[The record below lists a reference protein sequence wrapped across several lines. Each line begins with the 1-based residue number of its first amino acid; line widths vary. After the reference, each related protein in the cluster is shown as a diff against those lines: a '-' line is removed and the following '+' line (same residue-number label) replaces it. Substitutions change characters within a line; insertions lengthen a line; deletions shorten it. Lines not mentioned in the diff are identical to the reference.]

1 MELEHK
7 TTLSAREDMALTGVT
22 DMAVVQSSGG
32 AVLYTTSRFGGGDLL
47 AYRID
52 AEGGLRFLDSRAIA
66 GDTRAGVTSRLEVVD
81 GALLLT
87 GADNAALTRIALTD
101 DGRFG
106 NVSAVTG
113 GAVPA
118 QLLAVETLDL
128 GGQSHLYGLVRGA
141 DSIGSWRMG
150 DDGALTRISGDS
162 GVASEAGLTGL
173 SVGYVGSTPYLL
185 ASSAR
190 DDAFISF
197 KLDGNGIPREVSR
210 IAAEDGVG
218 IGRPSAT
225 AFVEVGGHGFA
236 ILAAAGSASLSVAML
251 GENGGLTLT
260 DHVLDTRDTRFDGV
274 HVIETATHRG
284 RAYVAAAGGDDGVS
298 VFELMDDGRLMHLV
312 SIEDTEEST
321 LDAVSALNFSVQGDL
336 LHLAVASGA
345 EAGLSIF
352 TVDISDRVA
361 AATGG
366 DQADTLTGG
375 TGGDLL
381 SGGDGADHIAGR
393 AGDDILRDGGG
404 RDLLTGGSGRDLFV
418 LSADGEADTIA
429 DFDSAQDSIDLSAWP
444 FLRHGSQLTISSTKD
459 GAVLS
464 FGEER
469 LEIKTSN
476 GQSLSEDD
484 VQALDL
490 IGQSRFMPD
499 WTLPE
504 EPDTPSLPAEP
515 SPLVLVGTPRSDVLE
530 GDAADDH
537 ISGRADG
544 DRLIGAGGNDTIL
557 GEAGAD
563 TIYGNGGS
571 DLIDGGTE
579 GDQIWGGIGW
589 DTLRAGDGDDALWGG
604 DGYDA
609 LGGGDGNDTLTGN
622 NGADRL
628 YGDRDDDHLIG
639 GLNADSL
646 WGGAGKDRLEGSA
659 GADQLLG
666 GSGNDQLFGNA
677 GADFL
682 QGDSGNDRLAGGIN
696 NDTVNGGSGND
707 TLSGDNGADQLI
719 GGDGDDLIKGNAGHD
734 TLDGGAGND
743 VLSGGIGADRFIY
756 GAGQDTI
763 LSFQN
768 EIDTLS
774 LDSALWGGGSLSM
787 SQLQSFAR
795 KGAEGHIVLD
805 FGSGKTLDLL
815 GIENLSILNGDF
827 ESF

>member
-1 MELEHK
+1 M
-7 TTLSAREDMALTGVT
+7 
-22 DMAVVQSSGG
+22 
-32 AVLYTTSRFGGGDLL
+32 
-47 AYRID
+47 
-52 AEGGLRFLDSRAIA
+52 
-66 GDTRAGVTSRLEVVD
+66 
-81 GALLLT
+81 
-87 GADNAALTRIALTD
+87 
-101 DGRFG
+101 
-106 NVSAVTG
+106 
-113 GAVPA
+113 
-118 QLLAVETLDL
+118 
-128 GGQSHLYGLVRGA
+128 
-141 DSIGSWRMG
+141 
-150 DDGALTRISGDS
+150 
-162 GVASEAGLTGL
+162 
-173 SVGYVGSTPYLL
+173 
-185 ASSAR
+185 
-190 DDAFISF
+190 
-197 KLDGNGIPREVSR
+197 
-210 IAAEDGVG
+210 G

-251 GENGGLTLT
+251 GANGALTLT

-274 HVIETATHRG
+274 HVIETATHHG

-312 SIEDTEEST
+312 SIEDTEGST

-352 TVDISDRVA
+352 TVDISGRVA

-375 TGGDLL
+375 TGDDLL
-381 SGGDGADHIAGR
+381 AGGDGADHIAGR
-393 AGDDILRDGGG
+393 VGDDILRDGGG
-404 RDLLTGGSGRDLFV
+404 RDLLSGGSGRDLFV

-469 LEIKTSN
+469 LEIKTSD

-504 EPDTPSLPAEP
+504 EPDTPSLPTAP
-515 SPLVLVGTPRSDVLE
+515 IPLVLVGTPQSDVLE

-544 DRLIGAGGNDTIL
+544 DRLMGAGGNDTIL

-571 DLIDGGTE
+571 DLIEGGTE

-589 DTLRAGDGDDALWGG
+589 DTLRGSDGDDALWGG

-609 LGGGDGNDTLTGN
+609 LGGGDGNDTLIGN

-628 YGDRDDDHLIG
+628 YGDGDDDHLIG

-682 QGDSGNDRLAGGIN
+682 QGDSGNDRLTGGIN

-719 GGDGDDLIKGNAGHD
+719 GGDGDDLIKGSAGHD

-787 SQLQSFAR
+787 SQLQTFAR

-815 GIENLSILNGDF
+815 GVENLSILNGDF